1 VSVSWSEKS
10 IADLEAIR
18 RYLTGSS
25 VGYGHSFIDRIISR
39 AESLDGRPRFGWEVA
54 EYGDPDIREVFEH
67 PYRILYRVFGSDVQV
82 IAVIHASRR
91 MPKLPLG

>member
-1 VSVSWSEKS
+1 MSVSWTEKS

-25 VGYGHSFIDRIISR
+25 VSYGHSFIDRIISR
-39 AESLDGRPRFGWEVA
+39 AES
-54 EYGDPDIREVFEH
+54 DI
-67 PYRILYRVFGSDVQV
+67 QV

-91 MPKLPLG
+91 MPKLPPG